1 MIHIT
6 PTATQEIL
14 RLRLKQRDAGSL
26 LRLAVQS
33 GGCYEWSYHLE
44 FGQRLEPE
52 DVVYRCDQVQVVID
66 ERSLQQVEGLTIDYS
81 EDLMGGGFRF
91 DNPNASQVCGCSYS
105 FTLKSMHSSQVSG

>member
-1 MIHIT
+1 MV
-6 PTATQEIL
+6 L
-14 RLRLKQRDAGSL
+14 S
-26 LRLAVQS
+26 
-33 GGCYEWSYHLE
+33 LE